1 MWTRGSFDAYTMMG
15 GSGLTLGL
23 ILAILFF
30 SKRED
35 SKTIAKLAAPMG
47 IFNIN
52 EPIMYSTVVF
62 NPIFMLPAWIC
73 TFVSTV
79 YVWVLMSTGL
89 LNIPAQLLNVGQV
102 PAPFISVLVTQD
114 MRAILWWAILFV
126 ILIAIWFPF
135 FKVWEREQLAQEQD
149 AVDADEAGGEPA
161 LEA

>member
-1 MWTRGSFDAYTMMG
+1 MG
-15 GSGLTLGL
+15 GMCCTLGL
-23 ILAILFF
+23 NVLMCF
-30 SKRED
+30 SK
-35 SKTIAKLAAPMG
+35 STKVKTLGRILLAPS